1 MRKIIFILIAIAFF
15 FIIQGMF
22 RGVFDLW
29 QKKELV
35 EKAKN
40 ELEEKLSENKKLK
53 YQLKNAESAEFIE
66 KEARNKLLMVKDG
79 EKEIV
84 VNESL
89 LAGNDKK
96 EDEKKQDKRSN
107 PQKWWDLFF

>member
-35 EKAKN
+35 EKVKN
-40 ELEEKLSENKKLK
+40 ELEEKVSENKKLK
-53 YQLKNAESAEFIE
+53 YQLKIAESEEFIE

-84 VNESL
+84 IDEGL
-89 LAGNDKK
+89 LAESDKK
-96 EDEKKQDKRSN
+96 EGKKEDKRSN